1 MIDLDLPEDDELERD
16 LILLAQ
22 QQEKLLAE
30 LALAYEEESERERE
44 EMESGRRAAFDQ
56 EMEARV
62 KAMNLSVSPEE
73 IEDAFEEVRE
83 VKEIFNEV
91 SSMFETY
98 LERFF
103 VFCFYILLS
112 GAYEHACIR
121 SKESFT
127 LIITHKS
134 SRKILDIFFT
144 CNYNKIPDRHWF
156 SVCIF
161 VIGTRSRECQITG
174 VQF

>member
-62 KAMNLSVSPEE
+62 KAMNLSVAPEE

-103 VFCFYILLS
+103 VFYFYMLLA
-112 GAYEHACIR
+112 GAYEHACIP

-127 LIITHKS
+127 LIITAKS
-134 SRKILDIFFT
+134 SRKILDIFVT
-144 CNYNKIPDRHWF
+144 CNNNKILDRDWF
-156 SVCIF
+156 SVRIF
-161 VIGTRSRECQITG
+161 VT
-174 VQF
+174 

>member
-83 VKEIFNEV
+83 VKEISNEV
-91 SSMFETY
+91 SNMFETY
-98 LERFF
+98 LERFSF
-103 VFCFYILLS
+103 LHFYILCGCLVHTS
-112 GAYEHACIR
+112 MLTYVVKKVLLQLLPLKALG
-121 SKESFT
+121 KF
-127 LIITHKS
+127 LIFLLLVTITK
-134 SRKILDIFFT
+134 
-144 CNYNKIPDRHWF
+144 F
-156 SVCIF
+156 SI
-161 VIGTRSRECQITG
+161 VIGSPCAYWSRNRRAIS
-174 VQF
+174 